1 MSLSEGA
8 ILLCTLFLALSLA
21 ALCMAGMFWQLSR
34 ANRNQ
39 WRVTSVTVLGAEE
52 DDDER

>member
-21 ALCMAGMFWQLSR
+21 ALCVAGMFWQMSR
-34 ANRNQ
+34 ARALG
-39 WRVTSVTVLGAEE
+39 WHVTSVTVLLPEE